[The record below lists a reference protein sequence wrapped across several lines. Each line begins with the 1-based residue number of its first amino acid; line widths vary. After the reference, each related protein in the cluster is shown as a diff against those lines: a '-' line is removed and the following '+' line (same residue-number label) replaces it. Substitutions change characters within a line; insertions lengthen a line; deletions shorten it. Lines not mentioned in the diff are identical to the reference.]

1 MNNVY
6 SLPPL
11 KQRRMDRD
19 MYFLEEEA
27 RNFGETRD
35 DRVGQRRSYKD
46 NLGRDKSEPPNE
58 ERDCQLP
65 EG

>member
-1 MNNVY
+1 
-6 SLPPL
+6 
-11 KQRRMDRD
+11 

-27 RNFGETRD
+27 RNYGETGD

-58 ERDCQLP
+58 ERDCYLP